1 MNMIKSLRHFGFAGV
16 VLLVSLAAVGRSVP
30 AQDCPSDITGD
41 GEVDAA
47 DLGSILADWGVCAPA
62 VTSVTP
68 QHGSTL
74 GGTLISISGVRIDT
88 TTAVNIGGVA
98 CTSVQVLSPTLV
110 TAVTPAGEVG
120 DGAIT
125 LISPSGVS
133 LAPMPFSYVLQAISS
148 VTPSQG
154 FYGGGTAI
162 TITGS
167 YLSGA
172 TSVRV
177 GGVPATSVVAVDA
190 NTVTAVTPAGSVG
203 AATVEVTTPKGTAS
217 ASAAFTFYACTTP
230 AWATLIE
237 ELPNPAVV
245 TDEPL
250 RIRIIATR
258 LAWRVL
264 DTGTNIEMVLV
275 PPGTFSMGEARWA
288 NPVHEVTLTNAFY
301 IGRYEVT
308 QSQWQAAMGWN
319 PSQFASYGDSPSRP
333 VEKVSWNTIQ
343 GFLTA
348 TGMRLPTEAEWEYS
362 YRAGTTTAF
371 HSGPGYPNG
380 TNDDSFVPQ
389 IAWYSYNSGN
399 QTHAVGGKAGNGLG
413 IHDMAGNVAE
423 WVNDWLSWYTSD
435 AQTNPTGATT
445 GLYRVYRG
453 GAWNYDADYVRS
465 SYRNA
470 NTPDYSYN
478 NLGFRVAR
486 NPF

>member
-16 VLLVSLAAVGRSVP
+16 VLLVSVAAVGRSVP
-30 AQDCPSDITGD
+30 AQDCASDITGD
-41 GEVDAA
+41 GQIDAA
-47 DLGSILADWGVCAPA
+47 DLGSVLADWGVCDPV

-74 GGTLISISGVRIDT
+74 GGTLISISGVRLDT
-88 TTAVNIGGVA
+88 TTAVRVGGVA
-98 CTSVQVLSPTLV
+98 CTSVQVVSPTLV

-120 DGAIT
+120 NGAIT

-133 LAPMPFSYVLQAISS
+133 LAPMPFSYVLHAISS

-167 YLSGA
+167 FVSGA

-177 GGVPATSVVAVDA
+177 GGVPATSVIAVDA

-217 ASAAFTFYACTTP
+217 ASAAFTFYACATP
-230 AWATLIE
+230 SWATLIE

-245 TDEPL
+245 TDETL
-250 RIRIIATR
+250 RVRIIATG
-258 LAWRVL
+258 LAWRVR

-275 PPGTFSMGEARWA
+275 PPGTFSMGEEGWA
-288 NPVHEVTLTNAFY
+288 TPVHQVTLTNAFY

-308 QSQWQAAMGWN
+308 QSQWQARMGSN
-319 PSQFASYGDSPSRP
+319 PSYFWSHSDSPSRP
-333 VEKVSWNTIQ
+333 VEQVSWNTIQ

-362 YRAGTTTAF
+362 YRAGTTTAY
-371 HSGPGYPNG
+371 HSGPWYPNG
-380 TNDDSFVPQ
+380 TNDDSLLTQ
-389 IAWYSYNSGN
+389 IAWYDSNSGG

-413 IHDMAGNVAE
+413 IHDIAGNVAE
-423 WVNDWLSWYTSD
+423 WVNDWLDSYPSA
-435 AQTNPTGATT
+435 AQTNPTGPAA
-445 GLYRVYRG
+445 GSYRVFRG
-453 GAWNYDADYVRS
+453 GMWAFDSTLVRAS
-465 SYRNA
+465 FRTMYP
-470 NTPDYSYN
+470 PDFAYSDI
-478 NLGFRVAR
+478 GFRVAR
-486 NPF
+486 APF